1 ELGVKTGDRVAIY
14 MPMIPE
20 TVFAMLACARLG
32 APHTVIFGGFS
43 ASAIADRVKD
53 CGVEFVIT
61 ADGGYRKGK
70 ASGLKSVVDEAMV
83 DCPEVRN
90 VLVVQRTG
98 QDVDLKEG
106 RDLLCQEVVDRQFE
120 IITPVAFDS
129 V

>member
-1 ELGVKTGDRVAIY
+1 CDTSI
-14 MPMIPE
+14 MPITSVTVIPLPA
-20 TVFAMLACARLG
+20 TARLG
-32 APHTVIFGGFS
+32 SPHTLIFGGFS
-43 ASAIADRVKD
+43 ASANADRVKN